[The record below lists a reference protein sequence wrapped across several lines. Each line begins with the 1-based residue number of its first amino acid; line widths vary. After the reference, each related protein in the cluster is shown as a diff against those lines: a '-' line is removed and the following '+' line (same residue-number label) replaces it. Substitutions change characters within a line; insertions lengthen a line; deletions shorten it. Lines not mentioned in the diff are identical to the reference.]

1 MLLRAND
8 LMDSGRGFE
17 RLVDERLKAQ
27 NAAHAAALRD
37 SETRVAAVSNELSAV
52 SEGHRLQV
60 LKVTQAVSELG
71 RDRAGSG

>member
-1 MLLRAND
+1 MLRAND

-71 RDRAGSG
+71 RDPAGSG